1 MQHGPDH
8 PRPRFL
14 ALLDRCDHCLAT
26 LEGTAIMVLL
36 TGLLGLGLCQLL
48 LRNLFASGL
57 FWGDALLRHLVLW
70 LGFLGASLATRE
82 RQHISID
89 ALARVLPAWCQP
101 WLTLL
106 TNLTAALVCT
116 LLFQAAWRFV
126 QDEYTAGT
134 VVVPGV
140 SAWWAESILPLGLCI
155 MALRYFL
162 RVLETFWQ
170 LLQRSP
176 PV

>member
-1 MQHGPDH
+1 MQNVPCHTQ
-8 PRPRFL
+8 PRFL
-14 ALLDRCDHCLAT
+14 ALLDRCDACLAT
-26 LEGTAIMVLL
+26 VERAAIVVLL
-36 TGLLGLGLCQLL
+36 TALVAIGLYQLL

-82 RQHISID
+82 RQHLSID
-89 ALARVLPAWCQP
+89 ALARVFPAGWQP

-126 QDEYTAGT
+126 QDEYAAGT
-134 VVVPGV
+134 VLVPGV
-140 SAWWAESILPLGLCI
+140 STWLAESIMPLGLSI
-155 MALRYFL
+155 MALRFFL
-162 RVLETFWQ
+162 RVLEICWQ
-170 LLQRSP
+170 LLQRLAP
-176 PV
+176 R

>member
-1 MQHGPDH
+1 MQHVPCH

-14 ALLDRCDHCLAT
+14 ALLDRCDACLAAV
-26 LEGTAIMVLL
+26 ERTAVVILL
-36 TGLLGLGLCQLL
+36 TGLIGLGLYQLL

-82 RQHISID
+82 RQHLSID
-89 ALARVLPAWCQP
+89 ALARVFPAGCQP

-126 QDEYTAGT
+126 QDEYAAGT
-134 VVVPGV
+134 MLVPGV
-140 SAWWAESILPLGLCI
+140 STWLAESIMPFGLSI
-155 MALRYFL
+155 MALRFFL
-162 RVLETFWQ
+162 RVLEISWQ
-170 LLQRSP
+170 LRQRVP
-176 PV
+176 PR